1 MCYSFEVSIGTFL
14 FSWGS
19 AFYLLSKNLTVVEQ
33 QNIYFL
39 MIFSTIQLLDA
50 ILWSVGMKKN
60 SINYAVTSYLIPAVL
75 CAQVIYNLLVINQL
89 WNPLVLGVILATVV
103 SLFNLHRGYSKQSC
117 NMFSSPVWGNSYTKV
132 GMFIFAILIS
142 FGRIGFVGTKLH
154 FLLVLMLSL
163 FASWLFSGGEGS
175 LWCAFANIAS
185 IYYLVMYGNK

>member
-19 AFYLLSKNLTVVEQ
+19 AFYLLSKDLTIVEQ

-117 NMFSSPVWGNSYTKV
+117 NMFDSPIWGDAHTKLGMLYFALMISY
-132 GMFIFAILIS
+132 
-142 FGRIGFVGTKLH
+142 GRIGLSGTKLH
-154 FLLVLMLSL
+154 FLLVIFLSL

-185 IYYLVMYGNK
+185 IYYLVMYRNK